1 MKNTLPALALIT
13 ACNDFDQ
20 LPIESQREIIQL
32 EGEFLAEARFGS
44 KTMMPADAPD
54 YCKSENYFNSL
65 GRSLQARCEYILN
78 SKHPNSDATM
88 VMRDNIVTD
97 TIKKNDGDILKSLS
111 EVDCNLDVETITK
124 IQERDEEYMSRVSV
138 SCDEYRR
145 ENDTL
150 SKIVGK
156 RTDIIQKA
164 GCDDNSEWRAEIG
177 FTGMNTYITT
187 HVSCD

>member
-13 ACNDFDQ
+13 ACNDLDQ

-65 GRSLQARCEYILN
+65 GRSLQAHCEAVLN
-78 SKHPNSDATM
+78 SSNPNAYATL
-88 VMRDNIVTD
+88 VMKDNVVTD
-97 TIKKNDGDILKSLS
+97 AIKKNDGDILTSLR
-111 EVDCNLDVETITK
+111 EVDCNLDVETITE
-124 IQERDEEYMSRVSV
+124 IQEREADYMSIVRAE
-138 SCDEYRR
+138 CDEYRR
-145 ENDTL
+145 ESDTL

-164 GCDDNSEWRAEIG
+164 GCDDNSEWLAEIG
-177 FTGMNTYITT
+177 VTGMNTYIST
-187 HVSCD
+187 HVRCD